1 MDRRES
7 DQGRDD
13 VIPLH
18 SRKVADRLSLGD
30 ADPRSAESTLAHE
43 FAQRALTPVIKDLR
57 DRHGLLDPRR
67 VAPALGM
74 TVSQLAK
81 CLEMEE
87 EALVKAPRS
96 PELEERL
103 EPFAMVVGVVRDVYG
118 GDAKRVRVWLRTPRP
133 EISGRTPI
141 EALCEPG
148 GIHSVVQFVLSAW
161 LGNAD

>member
-7 DQGRDD
+7 DHGRDD
-13 VIPLH
+13 VIPMH
-18 SRKVADRLSLGD
+18 GRKPADRLSLGEG
-30 ADPRSAESTLAHE
+30 DPGVVESTLARE

-74 TVSQLAK
+74 TVAQLAK

-87 EALVKAPRS
+87 EALVQAPRS
-96 PELEERL
+96 PDLEARL

-118 GDAKRVRVWLRTPRP
+118 GDDKRVRVWLRTSRP
-133 EISGRTPI
+133 EIGGRTPI

-148 GIHSVVQFVLSAW
+148 GIQAVVQFVLSAW